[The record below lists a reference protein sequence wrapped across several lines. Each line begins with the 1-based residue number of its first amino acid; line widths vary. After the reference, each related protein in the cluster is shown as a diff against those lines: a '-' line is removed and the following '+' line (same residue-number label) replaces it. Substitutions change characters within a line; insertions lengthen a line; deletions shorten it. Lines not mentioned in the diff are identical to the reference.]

1 MASAFG
7 HGVGVILEQH
17 FVQEIAVK
25 ILYFQNKVLLCQGAF
40 RLLLNMCYADETE
53 DLYADLE
60 HQHRLS

>member
-7 HGVGVILEQH
+7 QGVGVILEQR
-17 FVQEIAVK
+17 FVQEITFK
-25 ILYFQNKVLLCQGAF
+25 ILYFQNNVLPRQGTF
-40 RLLLNMCYADETE
+40 RLLLNKCYADEAE